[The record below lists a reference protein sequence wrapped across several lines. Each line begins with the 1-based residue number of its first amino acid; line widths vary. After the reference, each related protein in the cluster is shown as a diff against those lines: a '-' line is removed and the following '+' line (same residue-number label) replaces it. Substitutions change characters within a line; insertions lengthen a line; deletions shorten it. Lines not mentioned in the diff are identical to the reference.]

1 MFTPAEATDPQLKKP
16 AGPTYAAPTP
26 KGMSGGA
33 KLLRLLVLVAAV
45 AVGIY
50 SRSGRTSKTDVRAFY
65 QQQVDL
71 NQRMNDILKN
81 VKDVP
86 SAKAASGPLSQVFR
100 EQKDFD
106 EKIRNKK
113 GNKADIAAAEAE
125 FGPKRDALQKQYIQ
139 EMIRVATIP
148 GASEALDFKSMA
160 GTDDDAPE
168 DAADKPA
175 KKD

>member
-1 MFTPAEATDPQLKKP
+1 MFTPPQSATGMPP
-16 AGPTYAAPTP
+16 VGGPTPAA
-26 KGMSGGA
+26 SGGGSG

-50 SRSGRTSKTDVRAFY
+50 SRAGRSTKTDVRAFY
-65 QQQVDL
+65 QQQVDF
-71 NQRMNDILKN
+71 NQRINDILRN

-86 SAKAASGPLSQVFR
+86 SAKAASGPLNQVVR

-113 GNKADIAAAEAE
+113 ANKADIAAAEAE
-125 FGPKRDALQKQYIQ
+125 FGPKREALQKQFIE

-148 GASEALDFKSMA
+148 GASEALDLNLTSMP

-168 DAADKPA
+168 DAADRPT